1 MKATNLGAY
10 VPYIRNVAVIAG
22 AILLF
27 DRAGPLFRQTGL
39 DLQYLV
45 WPLVASAALGLLG
58 IAVSRFGEEQ
68 VLGRF
73 LAPITL
79 SETARDRL
87 SASLPKVRRTLV
99 DSAWFV
105 LLMGALLA
113 IPRVPDT
120 VSGYE
125 HIDADGLRAYLQ
137 VFGNLATW
145 AAWFLIPFLAARAA
159 AGSMPAV
166 ERIIGFPTVRL
177 VSLGVAYV
185 LFSRDGILSTAFS
198 FDGSAILT
206 MVVAAQGLF
215 YLAAMLGRL
224 GATSG
229 QWKATSAVNPAA
241 LAGGT
246 RSIAVLCMS
255 LAGAGLVWAMLD
267 TLPSV
272 NAVLLDHRGTSGFGE
287 TGAFYLS
294 LLFDSSKLIA
304 GLVLVLGVTFGAP
317 GALRSADL
325 ERYMPLAGSIG
336 YAIAGCLIWLIG
348 ADLSPIGHA
357 YPLIAAITASGF
369 FSLSLARL
377 AGYLTTFPNSTL
389 SGFAKWLSG
398 STSRGFFLGAGIAF
412 YGLFLRPVL
421 YDSLSFAPIFEWLA
435 VVAVALVSLGQLRN
449 RINRKVA
456 SAMTQPAVWTGWARH
471 EQSIEAIPDRQVESI
486 LSRHRRFIDAGDWR
500 PIWAYLLELMLRN
513 AAPLE
518 AVQTAFG
525 PLRLPSLDSANRR
538 LWNRRPGRTR
548 ESREAVLEATLK
560 NVEVILSLD
569 SIPLGEIDEDDLR
582 RTGEPFVLGG
592 TAPDSL
598 AATAVAAYWQ
608 RGASLSQALQLWFPL
623 AAFLDASPSW
633 FDSRDARRRLELD
646 SLGRRRRLVEGMI
659 SHLFGGGDQHCLS
672 VAMLAKEATVFSQP
686 VSRPHNRVEGTLNRG
701 RVVEILAESAI
712 SYLVHAADGTK
723 GHVAKQQLVRQPILP
738 TDVRA
743 QGAKT

>member
-1 MKATNLGAY
+1 MKAANLGAY
-10 VPYIRNVAVIAG
+10 IPYIRNIAVIAG

-73 LAPITL
+73 LSPITL

-99 DSAWFV
+99 DSAWFI

-113 IPRVPDT
+113 IPRIPDT
-120 VSGYE
+120 VSGGYE
-125 HIDADGLRAYLQ
+125 HIDAERLRDYLQ
-137 VFGNLATW
+137 IFGNLATW
-145 AAWFLIPFLAARAA
+145 AAWFVIPFLAARAV

-166 ERIIGFPTVRL
+166 DRIIGFPTVRL
-177 VSLGVAYV
+177 ASLGAAYV
-185 LFSRDGILSTAFS
+185 LFTRDGILSTAFS
-198 FDGSAILT
+198 FDGSAIL
-206 MVVAAQGLF
+206 MMAAAAQGLF

-229 QWKATSAVNPAA
+229 QWKATSAVKSAT

-255 LAGAGLVWAMLD
+255 LACAGLVWAMLD

-272 NAVLLDHRGTSGFGE
+272 NAVLLDYSGTSGFGE
-287 TGAFYLS
+287 TSAFYLS

-325 ERYMPLAGSIG
+325 ERYVPLAGSIG
-336 YAIAGCLIWLIG
+336 YASAGCLIWLIG

-357 YPLIAAITASGF
+357 YPLIAAIAASGF

-377 AGYLTTFPNSTL
+377 AGYVTTFPNSTV

-449 RINRKVA
+449 RINRKVE
-456 SAMTQPAVWTGWARH
+456 SAMAQPAVWTGWARH
-471 EQSIEAIPDRQVESI
+471 EQSIEAIPDRQVELI

-525 PLRLPSLDSANRR
+525 PLRL
-538 LWNRRPGRTR
+538 
-548 ESREAVLEATLK
+548 
-560 NVEVILSLD
+560 LSLD
-569 SIPLGEIDEDDLR
+569 RPTIVSG
-582 RTGEPFVLGG
+582 TGGPA
-592 TAPDSL
+592 APGRAVRPSL
-598 AATAVAAYWQ
+598 
-608 RGASLSQALQLWFPL
+608 
-623 AAFLDASPSW
+623 
-633 FDSRDARRRLELD
+633 RRRL
-646 SLGRRRRLVEGMI
+646 
-659 SHLFGGGDQHCLS
+659 
-672 VAMLAKEATVFSQP
+672 
-686 VSRPHNRVEGTLNRG
+686 RPWR
-701 RVVEILAESAI
+701 
-712 SYLVHAADGTK
+712 
-723 GHVAKQQLVRQPILP
+723 
-738 TDVRA
+738 
-743 QGAKT
+743 